1 MLEINVSLKIKPYE
15 KSNEELA
22 LLADGSY
29 RLYRFF
35 NLIGMPHDGN
45 PNYWELVIYSK
56 FTAVALAYFDI
67 RLYVW
72 FAKHRKI
79 DELLEYINEDK

>member
-1 MLEINVSLKIKPYE
+1 MKKVMKNWRYWLMVAIAFI
-15 KSNEELA
+15 A
-22 LLADGSY
+22 
-29 RLYRFF
+29 FF
-35 NLIGMPHDGN
+35 NLIGMPHNDN
-45 PNYWELVIYSK
+45 TNYVELVIYSK
-56 FTAVALAYFDI
+56 FTAVALAYIDI

>member
-1 MLEINVSLKIKPYE
+1 
-15 KSNEELA
+15 
-22 LLADGSY
+22 
-29 RLYRFF
+29 
-35 NLIGMPHDGN
+35 MPHNDN

-56 FTAVALAYFDI
+56 FTAVALAYIDI

-79 DELLEYINEDK
+79 DEILEYLNEDK

>member
-1 MLEINVSLKIKPYE
+1 MKKIMKNWRYW
-15 KSNEELA
+15 LMVVIGVIA
-22 LLADGSY
+22 FL
-29 RLYRFF
+29 
-35 NLIGMPHDGN
+35 NLIGMPDADN
-45 PNYWELVIYSK
+45 PNYWGLVIYSK
-56 FTAVALAYFDI
+56 FTAVALAYIDI

>member
-1 MLEINVSLKIKPYE
+1 VLEINVSLKIKPYE

-35 NLIGMPHDGN
+35 QSD
-45 PNYWELVIYSK
+45 WDA
-56 FTAVALAYFDI
+56 TQ
-67 RLYVW
+67 R
-72 FAKHRKI
+72 
-79 DELLEYINEDK
+79 